1 MGPVTEAILA
11 LLCALGA
18 AVLLWLF
25 FGWLVRPA
33 SVHNLWTVIPGR
45 GDGDSLE
52 AALRQ
57 LAWLRRAGLFR
68 GEAVIWDAGLTP
80 EGRELV
86 TDYRILQYYW
96 RRNFAYQDLLSGAE
110 E

>member
-11 LLCALGA
+11 LQCAVGA
-18 AVLLWLF
+18 AALLWLL

-45 GDGDSLE
+45 GDGGTLE

-57 LAWLRRAGLFR
+57 LA
-68 GEAVIWDAGLTP
+68 
-80 EGRELV
+80 
-86 TDYRILQYYW
+86 
-96 RRNFAYQDLLSGAE
+96 
-110 E
+110 